1 MTPMSALVIVGVATA
16 ILYAIASNILR
27 IRDERRARQLVNRPV
42 SEKRM
47 ARLHVVDRD
56 LR

>member
-1 MTPMSALVIVGVATA
+1 MTPMSTLVTIAVALA
-16 ILYAIASNILR
+16 IGYAAVSNILR
-27 IRDERRARQLVNRPV
+27 VRAERRAAQLVNRPV